1 MARTLR
7 PCVYILA
14 SKRNGT
20 LYVGVTADLIRRVW
34 AHREQPPGFSARYRV
49 NRPVWF
55 EPHPDMLAAIQRETR
70 LKGWRRAWKTA
81 LIEQTNPEWNDLY
94 PALAGVG

>member
-1 MARTLR
+1 MARIVR
-7 PCVYILA
+7 PCAYILA
-14 SKRNGT
+14 SRRNGT

-34 AHREQPPGFSARYRV
+34 AHREQPPGFCARYRV
-49 NRPVWF
+49 NRLVWF

-70 LKGWRRAWKTA
+70 LKGWRRAWKIA